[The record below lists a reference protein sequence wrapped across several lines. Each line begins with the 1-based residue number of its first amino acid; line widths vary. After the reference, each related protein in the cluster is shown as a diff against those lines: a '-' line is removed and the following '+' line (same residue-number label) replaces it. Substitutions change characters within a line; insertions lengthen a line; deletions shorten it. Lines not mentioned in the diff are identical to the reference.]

1 MKREIQITK
10 DVRRELINQF
20 GTTRKTLHQALNY
33 LGRSELLEHIRNE
46 ALRRGGVVVI
56 TVPEEEVLLDMGD
69 KLVQSLGNDVR
80 LVCDKGTGNAYIY
93 RGGLP
98 LQHLRPHGA
107 HQHLV
112 QQLPA
117 RRRTNRRPIQP
128 QPAIR
133 PGQTLA
139 RSAR

>member
-56 TVPEEEVLLDMGD
+56 TAPEEEVLLDMGD
-69 KLVQSLGNDVR
+69 KLVQRLCNDV
-80 LVCDKGTGNAYIY
+80 LIEFDKVTGDANIYIKARSY
-93 RGGLP
+93 VARTT
-98 LQHLRPHGA
+98 QSSLRW
-107 HQHLV
+107 L
-112 QQLPA
+112 LFKS
-117 RRRTNRRPIQP
+117 
-128 QPAIR
+128 
-133 PGQTLA
+133 LA
-139 RSAR
+139 RLFRNYGTSGWIADYH